1 MPTTD
6 DTLAR
11 LAVTLNLT
19 FDRLQEALERERRFV
34 DDASHE
40 LRTPLTILK
49 AEVDSALAGRAEPRR
64 ICAAPSWAR
73 PPR

>member
-1 MPTTD
+1 MTD

-49 AEVDSALAGRAEPRR
+49 AEVDSALIGRGAASTTSAWRSRERR
-64 ICAAPSWAR
+64 AR
-73 PPR
+73 